1 MSRKHYQA
9 IAAALRNIPD
19 KATRQA
25 VIAEL
30 LPMLKRDNPRFDCGR
45 FLNAC
50 DCAQLSQAL
59 LQLGRLHGAAF
70 G

>member
-19 KATRQA
+19 RTIRQA

-30 LPMLKRDNPRFDCGR
+30 LPLFKKDNPRFDCGR
-45 FLNAC
+45 FLDAC
-50 DCAQLSQAL
+50 GCA
-59 LQLGRLHGAAF
+59 
-70 G
+70 

>member
-1 MSRKHYQA
+1 MSRKHYHA

-30 LPMLKRDNPRFDCGR
+30 LPLFKKDNCRFDCQR
-45 FLNAC
+45 FIEAC
-50 DCAQLSQAL
+50 DCA
-59 LQLGRLHGAAF
+59 
-70 G
+70 

>member
-9 IAAALRNIPD
+9 IAAALRNIQD
-19 KATRQA
+19 RATRQA

-45 FLNAC
+45 FIEAC
-50 DCAQLSQAL
+50 DCA
-59 LQLGRLHGAAF
+59 
-70 G
+70 

>member
-25 VIAEL
+25 VISEL
-30 LPMLKRDNPRFDCGR
+30 LPRFKKDNPRFDCQR
-45 FLNAC
+45 FIDAC
-50 DCAQLSQAL
+50 E
-59 LQLGRLHGAAF
+59 
-70 G
+70 

>member
-9 IAAALRNIPD
+9 IAAALRNIHD
-19 KATRQA
+19 RATRLT

-45 FLNAC
+45 FIEAC
-50 DCAQLSQAL
+50 DCA
-59 LQLGRLHGAAF
+59 
-70 G
+70 